1 MLDSARRPER
11 ARGSLVAFLSISP
24 GRRRTE
30 PSNKVL
36 LPDNSAAERLAALG
50 PSIVRSPI
58 RRTRVLGLPSP
69 APEDPNQR
77 RPFQRPWPRDQC
89 QRRGPRGGGGRTS
102 RRGGGIGGM
111 AHTGGASGETVRKHR
126 PGAAADGATGNAPET
141 GNAMAARAAAN
152 ILLRSSIAPSY
163 RTEHCPIRGF
173 VFAAGRG
180 ACHSQSSSCA
190 YHDRGRLRL
199 KEREPC
205 RFFEQGSRRDG

>member
-1 MLDSARRPER
+1 MP
-11 ARGSLVAFLSISP
+11 
-24 GRRRTE
+24 
-30 PSNKVL
+30 PSSRVL
-36 LPDNSAAERLAALG
+36 PRDNSAAERLAALG

-77 RPFQRPWPRDQC
+77 RPFQRLWPRDQC
-89 QRRGPRGGGGRTS
+89 QRRGPRGGGRRTS

-190 YHDRGRLRL
+190 YHDRGRLGL
-199 KEREPC
+199 KEARTLSIFRA
-205 RFFEQGSRRDG
+205 RFSERWLSPRKRSRQA

>member
-69 APEDPNQR
+69 APGDPNPATAIPAPVAA
-77 RPFQRPWPRDQC
+77 RPMPAA
-89 QRRGPRGGGGRTS
+89 GTRGGGGRTS
-102 RRGGGIGGM
+102 WRGGGIGGM
-111 AHTGGASGETVRKHR
+111 THTGGASGETVRKHR
-126 PGAAADGATGNAPET
+126 SGAAADGATGNAPET

-152 ILLRSSIAPSY
+152 VLLRSSIAPSY